1 MPFSVRSYHRK
12 GETMIRIIRN
22 ERDANLALAPI
33 DRPSWQE
40 PSPLPRRRMSMIQR
54 IARWFA

>member
-1 MPFSVRSYHRK
+1 MTS
-12 GETMIRIIRN
+12 IIRN

-33 DRPSWQE
+33 SRPSWQE
-40 PSPLPRRRMSMIQR
+40 PSRLPRRRMSMIQR